1 MAGKAFGRMTRCLN
15 CGAERTSDQCEAC
28 GLVSAAAEL
37 VLRRKLWNRI
47 AIFVLGSLGFLVSVG
62 WYPPLDLDAILIFVG
77 VLFFFTIW
85 LAIWVE
91 RRAARRREVEATKRI
106 FFGLVPVPW
115 LLAILLFANGNL
127 DRAKPVEWDA
137 RVIGKFALS
146 MPLPNRRLIVS
157 SWREG
162 HRFER
167 VAVDRDDFIRFHQGD
182 SIVVKVEDGLVGI
195 PWVYGVYRR

>member
-1 MAGKAFGRMTRCLN
+1 MTRCLN
-15 CGAERTSDQCEAC
+15 CGADRTSDQCDAC

-37 VLRRKLWNRI
+37 MLRRKLWNRI

-62 WYPPLDLDAILIFVG
+62 WYPPLELDGILIFVG
-77 VLFFFTIW
+77 VLFFSTIW

-91 RRAARRREVEATKRI
+91 RKAARRLEVEASKRI

-127 DRAKPVEWDA
+127 DRSKPVEWDA
-137 RVIGKFALS
+137 RVINKLALS

-162 HRFER
+162 RRFER

-182 SIVVKVEDGLVGI
+182 SIVVKVEGGLVGI

>member
-1 MAGKAFGRMTRCLN
+1 MTRCLN
-15 CGAERTSDQCEAC
+15 CGAGRTSDQCDAC
-28 GLVSAAAEL
+28 GLASAAAEL
-37 VLRRKLWNRI
+37 MLRKKLWNRI

-62 WYPPLDLDAILIFVG
+62 WYPPLELDGILIFIG
-77 VLFFFTIW
+77 VLFFSTIW

-91 RRAARRREVEATKRI
+91 RKAARRLEVEASKRI

-127 DRAKPVEWDA
+127 DRSKPVEWDA

-146 MPLPNRRLIVS
+146 APLPNRRLIVS
-157 SWREG
+157 SWRED
-162 HRFER
+162 RKVER

-182 SIVVKVEDGLVGI
+182 SIVVKVAGGLVGI
-195 PWVYGVYRR
+195 PWVY

>member
-1 MAGKAFGRMTRCLN
+1 MTSCLN

>member
-1 MAGKAFGRMTRCLN
+1 MTRCLN
-15 CGAERTSDQCEAC
+15 CGADRTADQCEAC
-28 GLVSAAAEL
+28 GLASAAAEL
-37 VLRRKLWNRI
+37 MLRRKLWNRI

-62 WYPPLDLDAILIFVG
+62 WYPPLELDAILIFVG
-77 VLFFFTIW
+77 VLFFSTIW

-91 RRAARRREVEATKRI
+91 RKAARRLEVEASKRI

-115 LLAILLFANGNL
+115 LLAVLLFANGNL
-127 DRAKPVEWDA
+127 DRSKPVEWDA
-137 RVIGKFALS
+137 RVIGKLALS

-162 HRFER
+162 RRFER
-167 VAVDRDDFIRFHQGD
+167 VSVDRDDFIRFHQGD
-182 SIVVKVEDGLVGI
+182 SIVVKVEGGLAGI

>member
-1 MAGKAFGRMTRCLN
+1 MTRCLN
-15 CGAERTSDQCEAC
+15 CGADRTSDQCDAC
-28 GLVSAAAEL
+28 GLVSATAEL
-37 VLRRKLWNRI
+37 MLRRKLWNRI

-62 WYPPLDLDAILIFVG
+62 WYPPLELDGILIFVG
-77 VLFFFTIW
+77 VLFFSTIW

-91 RRAARRREVEATKRI
+91 RKAARRLEVEASKRI

-127 DRAKPVEWDA
+127 DRSKPVEWDA
-137 RVIGKFALS
+137 RVINKLALS

-162 HRFER
+162 RRFER

-182 SIVVKVEDGLVGI
+182 SIVVKVEGGLVGI

>member
-1 MAGKAFGRMTRCLN
+1 MTRCLN
-15 CGAERTSDQCEAC
+15 CGAERTADQCEAC

-62 WYPPLDLDAILIFVG
+62 WYPPLDLDAILIFLG

-91 RRAARRREVEATKRI
+91 RRAAKRSEVEAPKRI

-127 DRAKPVEWDA
+127 DRSKPVEWDA

-146 MPLPNRRLIVS
+146 APLPNRRLIVS
-157 SWREG
+157 SWRES
-162 HRFER
+162 RKVER

-182 SIVVKVEDGLVGI
+182 SIVVKVAGGLVGI